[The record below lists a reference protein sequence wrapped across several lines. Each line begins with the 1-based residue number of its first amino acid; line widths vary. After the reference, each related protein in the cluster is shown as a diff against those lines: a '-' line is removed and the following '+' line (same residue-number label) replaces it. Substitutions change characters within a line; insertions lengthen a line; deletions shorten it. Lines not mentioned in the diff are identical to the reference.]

1 MSQEIQLKRG
11 IGVPASLKEGEP
23 AVDISNGDLYV
34 GLKNEEVKKIG
45 GELTYIKEGEGEH
58 SVVVNDLDNNQALGA
73 YSLAEGQ
80 RTSAS
85 GYASHAEG
93 EYTEASGSKS
103 HAEGYDTTASANC
116 SHAEGAFTVA
126 SGKYS
131 HAEGNSSSASGE
143 YSHAE
148 GNGKAS
154 GQYSHAEGG
163 NTYAMGKYS
172 HTEGSV
178 TRALGDNSHAGGSNT
193 KAISNSSVAM
203 GNNSI
208 AGIKGYYYDIID
220 ATSLRVYKDQE
231 RTTEAQVPSSWLNGR
246 ISLVNDKKYDNI
258 TQISSIDAD
267 GSTIR
272 VNPSLPF
279 STMVV
284 IETPQFDDYSIICLD
299 APLDGEIDFGVNAV
313 AMGENNKSLNKDSFV
328 TGMNNEVIGQ
338 YSFGVGRDNTVGYA
352 GFASGRSNTANVYSH
367 AEGCSTTASGE
378 TAHAE
383 GKLTVASAFSA
394 HAEGYDTEAT
404 ARAAHSEGELTKATG
419 MRAHSEGYKTESSG
433 EESHSE
439 GSETIAS
446 GKYAHSEGN
455 KTTASGESAHSEG
468 AWTVAKGLYSHAEGK
483 TSVSNGLG
491 SHAEGCDTVANG
503 KGAHSEGL
511 YTKAGSSFQHVQGKY
526 NIVDSSDV
534 YADIV
539 GNGTSNEARSNAYTL
554 DWDGNAW
561 FAGNITIGSDND
573 VLITEKKA
581 NSLYGATVSINVDP
595 QTYICTFTLK
605 NSNDEII
612 STSSIDLPLESM
624 VVSGEYNAE
633 NKTVIL
639 TLKSGDNVEFSIAD
653 LVSGLVSQS
662 DIVNS
667 LDSTDTTKPLSAA
680 QGKILNDNKANKN
693 ELANVATSGSYTDLT
708 DTPISTY
715 NLDEEGTL
723 YISEVASEDLKGDSV
738 FIRYSEYADGTDF
751 TEQWSKRQCY
761 MGVYVGQSA
770 PTDKASYEWIMFR
783 RDTKPVTVIPTILET
798 NTSYNFGE
806 VAELNLSFPTDA
818 IDGDTIYITFTSG
831 ATATNLVIDAT
842 NTSDCEIIPDANH
855 GYEICGKFNG
865 TIWIISDFEYTYTTA

>member
-11 IGVPASLKEGEP
+11 IGIPASLKEGEP

-573 VLITEKKA
+573 VL
-581 NSLYGATVSINVDP
+581 
-595 QTYICTFTLK
+595 
-605 NSNDEII
+605 
-612 STSSIDLPLESM
+612 
-624 VVSGEYNAE
+624 
-633 NKTVIL
+633 
-639 TLKSGDNVEFSIAD
+639 
-653 LVSGLVSQS
+653 VSQS

-667 LDSTDTTKPLSAA
+667 LDSTETTKPLSAA
-680 QGKILNDNKANKN
+680 QGKMLNDNKANKN